1 MSSAYRIVGFGEV
14 APNRFLVPRR
24 RSLLQAWICS
34 SGSLKPV
41 VTVALAWHT
50 QAQLQFQYL
59 DFPDSTNP
67 CLYTCNCTVSLKK
80 GLTLHWLVRLKKMK
94 GVLGL

>member
-1 MSSAYRIVGFGEV
+1 MPTESSALEKWRRTASWSLGAAACCKLGFV
-14 APNRFLVPRR
+14 PNT
-24 RSLLQAWICS
+24 

-59 DFPDSTNP
+59 DFPDSTSP
-67 CLYTCNCTVSLKK
+67 CLYTCNCTVSLKQ